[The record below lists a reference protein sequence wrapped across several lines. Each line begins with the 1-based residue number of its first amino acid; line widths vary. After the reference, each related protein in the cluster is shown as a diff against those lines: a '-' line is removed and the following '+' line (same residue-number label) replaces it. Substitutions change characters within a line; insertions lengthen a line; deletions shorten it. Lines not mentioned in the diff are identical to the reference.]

1 MVRGSTTLVAEPGS
15 TRTDDDPTEEAMMGQ
30 PWTFRG
36 SWDETEIEGVTYRQL
51 YDIVRRQLD
60 YFHPDRS
67 DPDAFCQDMC
77 CQVEKAQ
84 GIYPNVPDLVATSDE

>member
-1 MVRGSTTLVAEPGS
+1 
-15 TRTDDDPTEEAMMGQ
+15 MMGQ
-30 PWTFRG
+30 LHTIQGERG
-36 SWDETEIEGVTYRQL
+36 LTEISGVTYRQL
-51 YDIVRRQLD
+51 YDIVRRKLD

-84 GIYPNVPDLVATSDE
+84 GIYPNVPGLNPSN

>member
-1 MVRGSTTLVAEPGS
+1 MNQPQTFTS
-15 TRTDDDPTEEAMMGQ
+15 TRGQ
-30 PWTFRG
+30 
-36 SWDETEIEGVTYRQL
+36 TEIAGVTYAQL
-51 YDIVRRQLD
+51 YDIVRRKLD

-84 GIYPNVPDLVATSDE
+84 GIFPNVPGLVATDDQ